1 MKGSLQQL
9 QIKALALWRS
19 LVVYFS
25 GILGFKGQMQ
35 SEVLR
40 CLAETSCTSLT
51 ISWLNA
57 PLNLNLNNSYL
68 PVRNGLFK
76 AFRGYRAL

>member
-9 QIKALALWRS
+9 QIKALALCCS

-40 CLAETSCTSLT
+40 GLAETSQLNHFMSKCTTEFESEQF
-51 ISWLNA
+51 IST
-57 PLNLNLNNSYL
+57 S
-68 PVRNGLFK
+68 
-76 AFRGYRAL
+76 